1 MNWVIPTK
9 ALEARNSACSA
20 SYSTT
25 KERFLARASRVA
37 LRSSETSQWAQI
49 SVAIIP
55 YILKHANWSSTTI
68 FNNQA
73 FFSQSPLKIVG
84 QALFK
89 TPWQMIGG
97 AQRVWKPDIHKKAS
111 ISWGLTNFFCDW
123 WTHNDWKSPL
133 KISQTSFAIFRLTK
147 NALNSFL
154 VNKVI
159 CHSFSRSEQN
169 ETKIFRFSQTIL
181 ATLTINL

>member
-25 KERFLARASRVA
+25 KERFLARASSVA

-73 FFSQSPLKIVG
+73 FFFPKSVENCRSSPFQDTMTDDWWCPTSLKTWHTQKSFNIFLGSNELLLWLMNSQWLKI
-84 QALFK
+84 
-89 TPWQMIGG
+89 TI
-97 AQRVWKPDIHKKAS
+97 
-111 ISWGLTNFFCDW
+111 
-123 WTHNDWKSPL
+123 
-133 KISQTSFAIFRLTK
+133 KISQTSFAIFRFTK

-169 ETKIFRFSQTIL
+169 ETKIFSKLQY
-181 ATLTINL
+181 

>member
-9 ALEARNSACSA
+9 ALEAARNSACSA

-73 FFSQSPLKIVG
+73 LFSQSPLKIVG

-133 KISQTSFAIFRLTK
+133 KSHKL
-147 NALNSFL
+147 ALQFSFL
-154 VNKVI
+154 QKMLWILFLSTRLSVTHFLVQNKTRQKYLGF
-159 CHSFSRSEQN
+159 H
-169 ETKIFRFSQTIL
+169 KL
-181 ATLTINL
+181 TLTINL

>member
-133 KISQTSFAIFRLTK
+133 KSHKL
-147 NALNSFL
+147 ALQFSFL
-154 VNKVI
+154 QKCFEFFSCQQGYLSLIFSFRNKTRQKYLGF
-159 CHSFSRSEQN
+159 H
-169 ETKIFRFSQTIL
+169 KL
-181 ATLTINL
+181 TLTINL

>member
-73 FFSQSPLKIVG
+73 LFSQSPLKIVG

-97 AQRVWKPDIHKKAS
+97 AQRVWKPDTQKTLQYL
-111 ISWGLTNFFCDW
+111 WFLVLTNFSFLW
-123 WTHNDWKSPL
+123 LMTHNDWKSP
-133 KISQTSFAIFRLTK
+133 
-147 NALNSFL
+147 
-154 VNKVI
+154 
-159 CHSFSRSEQN
+159 
-169 ETKIFRFSQTIL
+169 
-181 ATLTINL
+181 